1 MDENNKTPG
10 PVSKEQLDIMTH
22 ALGYNYTP
30 RRVRN
35 WFGVDPGNADHANI
49 LELVKAGLMVDHGD
63 VTFST
68 SRSYAVTEAGH
79 ELVRASL
86 PKPKPITRGEE
97 RYQRYLRED
106 SGLSFREWLGIRRSA
121 LSLEGEG

>member
-1 MDENNKTPG
+1 MDENHTASS
-10 PVSKEQLDIMTH
+10 PVSREQLDIMTH

-35 WFGVDPGNADHANI
+35 WFGVDPGSTDHANI
-49 LELVKAGLMVDHGD
+49 LDLVKAGLMVDHGD
-63 VTFST
+63 VTFSA

-79 ELVRASL
+79 ELVCASL
-86 PKPKPITRGEE
+86 PKPKPLTRGEE

-106 SGLSFREWLGIRRSA
+106 SGQTFREWLGISRSA
-121 LSLEGEG
+121 FLEDER